1 MKAPD
6 YLISSIWYKKLIN
19 DPYKVIADLFDFAD
33 ASDFR
38 KDLRE
43 MFRAAYGEHYWKKGS
58 PGRLLFVLEQV
69 EAGINAAYLINK
81 KHKESHQRI
90 TKEDAFNPQLFCG
103 QHVNLMKWD
112 FFPRMLSFKEF
123 ADPYKAIS
131 KFFSYCSLKEWKEI
145 LKELCEFALSKGS
158 IQETI
163 EYPDSLTLYEHL
175 IKLIEALHFIDVREN
190 HRGGRMVN
198 HLSDK

>member
-6 YLISSIWYKKLIN
+6 YLISSIWYKKVID

-43 MFRAAYGEHYWKKGS
+43 MFRAAYGEHFWKKGS

-81 KHKESHQRI
+81 KPKKNHLRI
-90 TKEDAFNPQLFCG
+90 AKEDVFNSELFCG
-103 QHVNLMKWD
+103 PHINFSKWD
-112 FFPRMLSFKEF
+112 FFPHTLSFKEF
-123 ADPYKAIS
+123 ADPYKAIR
-131 KFFSYCSLKEWKEI
+131 KFFSYCSLQEWKEI
-145 LKELCEFALSKGS
+145 LKVVSEYALSRGS

-163 EYPDSLTLYEHL
+163 EYPDSLTLYEYL
-175 IKLIEALHFIDVREN
+175 IKLIEALHLIDVREN
-190 HRGGRMVN
+190 KRGSRMGN
-198 HLSDK
+198 Q